1 MALAL
6 GVTAGVSPRI
16 AIELCV
22 AILAFLL
29 MVRSLLGGLVL
40 FTVATFPNNLPH
52 GLGAGSTLAKPLG
65 IVLVLSWL
73 LALLEDRERPFLLR
87 DAPGIAWTAI
97 ALVGWAALSLAWAPA
112 PSTAASAVFRLV
124 QVVILLFIAYSAIR
138 SERDLAIAAGGFVL
152 AATATSAYA
161 LASGGAVAGRLSGG
175 IQNPNF
181 LAANIVPALAISGFM
196 LAARV
201 PRLVRVAFVGAS
213 VLNVVALVA
222 TGSRGA
228 LIALSATLVAA
239 VAFSG
244 RYRPKALATVLVV
257 AAFGLVYLGASAGS
271 GTSGG
276 RLTDISVQASNGRAA
291 LWRIALEMGGDHP
304 LGGVGL
310 ANFPLVEPQYFQ
322 TATVLLDPTNVVGRK
337 GDLVVHNT
345 YLELL
350 AELGIVG
357 VGLFVVLLGATFVG
371 ALRRVVLVDRAHV
384 GRSAV
389 ARGVIVGSAGL
400 FANYVFD
407 SGEYQK
413 QLWLLVGLLAA
424 VGWGRFEAGHGAD

>member
-1 MALAL
+1 VL
-6 GVTAGVSPRI
+6 GVTAGVSPRT

-22 AILAFLL
+22 GILAFLL
-29 MVRSLLGGLVL
+29 MVRSLLAGLVL

-65 IVLVLSWL
+65 LVLVLSWL
-73 LALLEDRERPFLLR
+73 LALLQDRDRPFLLR
-87 DAPGIAWTAI
+87 DAPGVAWTAI
-97 ALVGWAALSLAWAPA
+97 ALIGWAALSLAWAPA
-112 PSTAASAVFRLV
+112 PGTAASAVFRLL
-124 QVVILLFIAYSAIR
+124 QVVVLLFIAYSAIR
-138 SERDLAIAAGGFVL
+138 SGRDLAIAAGGFVL
-152 AATATSAYA
+152 AASATSAYA
-161 LASGGAVAGRLSGG
+161 LASGDLVAGRLSGG

-201 PRLVRVAFVGAS
+201 PRVVQVALVGTA

-239 VAFSG
+239 VAFAG

-257 AAFGLVYLGASAGS
+257 ASFGLVYLAASAGS
-271 GTSGG
+271 GTGG

-291 LWRIALEMGGDHP
+291 LWRIATEMGRDHP

-357 VGLFVVLLGATFVG
+357 VGLFVVLLAAPLVA
-371 ALRRVVLVDRAHV
+371 ALRRVALVDRARAE
-384 GRSAV
+384 GSAV
-389 ARGVIVGSAGL
+389 ARGVIVGSVGL
-400 FANYVFD
+400 FANYIFD

-413 QLWLLVGLLAA
+413 QLWLLLGLLAA
-424 VGWGRFEAGHGAD
+424 VGWGRFDASRAAD